1 MKHSIVL
8 LLLCASIFFQL
19 SAQEESQPRLRK
31 RYVNLN
37 FVNQTFTPASGF
49 FDTDQGLK
57 SNFGAAITVG
67 RTFYLHKKPLAKMIR
82 IGIDAT
88 WFDLNY
94 TNYKLLYKYPSNGS
108 YGYDDEYGDNEESYN
123 FHQAEIAMQVGP
135 SVTVNPISKMNVHA
149 YFRYAPSFSV
159 LYDGD
164 GIYGNYAT
172 YFVTGAAVSYG
183 VIGLGVEARFGNC
196 KYKAFGGDGEGDDE
210 GDYYGNDYYDE
221 PETVPSLKSK
231 FSGLRCYISFRL

>member
-1 MKHSIVL
+1 MKHSIIL
-8 LLLCASIFFQL
+8 LLLCAGMFFQL
-19 SAQEESQPRLRK
+19 SAQEESQSRLRK
-31 RYVNLN
+31 RYVNFN

-49 FDTDQGLK
+49 LDTDQGLK

-82 IGIDAT
+82 IGLDAT

-94 TNYKLLYKYPSNGS
+94 TNYKLLYKYSPSNS
-108 YGYDDEYGDNEESYN
+108 DGYEDESYS

-135 SVTVNPISKMNVHA
+135 SISVNPISKMNIHA
-149 YFRYAPSFSV
+149 YFRYAPSFSA
-159 LYDGD
+159 LYNGD

-183 VIGLGVEARFGNC
+183 VIGLGIEARFGNC
-196 KYKAFGGDGEGDDE
+196 KYKEFGGGGDDDE
-210 GDYYGNDYYDE
+210 GDYGDYDDNYDDE
-221 PETVPSLKSK
+221 PATTPSFKSK
-231 FSGLRCYISFRL
+231 FSGLRFYISFRL